1 VNASY
6 IILTMPLAGFLALL
20 IFGRKLGEPAA
31 GWLATVAA
39 AGSFVAAVITF
50 FSLLGRTAEQRSV
63 IKSIFAWVPVAGLH
77 VDFSLQLDPLSVTM
91 ALFVTGV
98 GSLIHLYSI
107 GYMHGDE
114 RYPRFFLLLNLF
126 LFSMLCLVLADN
138 FLFSFLGWEG
148 VGFCS
153 YQLISFWFERERPP
167 AAGKKAFVT
176 NRVGDFG
183 FMIGVFLIFDHFGSL
198 NYRDVLTPLMHG
210 TPGALATVTATGIA
224 LMLFLGAAGKSAQL
238 PLYIWLPD
246 AMEGP
251 TPVSALIH
259 AATMVTAGVYLMAR
273 VAPIL
278 HYAPDAL
285 TVVAIVGAATALYAA
300 TIACGQDDIK
310 KVLAYSTISQLGYMF
325 LGIGAGAYTAGLF
338 HMITHAFFK
347 ALLFLCAGSV
357 IHGLHE
363 QQDMKKMGGLKKW
376 MPITFST
383 FVIGWLAISGIFPF
397 SGFWSKDDILAA
409 AWGSHGQLGKVLWAV
424 GFLTAGLTA
433 YYMSRQV
440 ALVFLGEARWRDSAH
455 PAEAEEGARLQ
466 GKPEL
471 TQHEPVAQSSGD
483 STQVEGSDPAVRPA
497 GATGGTATA
506 TADHGEHAGHDAH
519 GGDPHE
525 APWPMALP
533 LLVLGGLAAIGG
545 VVNLPWGKW
554 DLLTRWLEPVFPA
567 AIAPEPHVATAV
579 KLTLALLTL
588 ALCLGGLALGLLPW
602 LRSIYHPELEPGVLK
617 NAWYFDHA
625 ISAFVAGPGEELADF
640 AAYTVDKGVI
650 DGAVN
655 GVAGLTALA
664 GRWLRKLQT
673 GYVRNYALGLAG
685 GAAALLLYV
694 TIRGGG

>member
-1 VNASY
+1 MNAAY
-6 IILTMPLAGFLALL
+6 IILAMPLAGFLLL
-20 IFGRKLGEPAA
+20 LTFGRKLGEPRA
-31 GWLATVAA
+31 GWLATAA
-39 AGSFVAAVITF
+39 AALSFLAAVITF
-50 FSLLGRTAEQRSV
+50 FSLLGRAAEERSV

-77 VDFSLQLDPLSVTM
+77 VSFSLQVDPLSVTM

-114 RYPRFFLLLNLF
+114 RFSRFFVLLNLF

-198 NYRDVLTPLMHG
+198 NYRDVFAPLVHG

-224 LMLFLGAAGKSAQL
+224 LMLFVGAAGKSAQL

-285 TVVAIVGAATALYAA
+285 TVIAIVGAATALYAA

-347 ALLFLCAGSV
+347 ALLFLGAGSV

-363 QQDMKKMGGLKKW
+363 QQDMKKMGGLRKW

-440 ALVFLGEARWRDSAH
+440 ALVFLGEARWRDTRH
-455 PAEAEEGARLQ
+455 PAEAVEGAQLE

-471 TQHEPVAQSSGD
+471 TQHEPVAQSVGD
-483 STQVEGSDPAVRPA
+483 HTQDA
-497 GATGGTATA
+497 GHGEAHG
-506 TADHGEHAGHDAH
+506 DHGGE
-519 GGDPHE
+519 PHE
-525 APWPMALP
+525 APWPMAFP
-533 LLVLGGLAAIGG
+533 LVVLGALAAIGG
-545 VVNLPWGKW
+545 IINLPWGRW
-554 DLLTRWLEPVFPA
+554 DLLARWLEPVFPA

-579 KLTLALLTL
+579 KVTLAVLTL

-602 LRSIYHPELEPGVLK
+602 LRSINHPELEPAVLK
-617 NAWYFDHA
+617 NAWYFDDA
-625 ISAFVAGPGEELADF
+625 VSAFMGGPGEELADF
-640 AAYTVDKGVI
+640 AAYKVDKGVI

-655 GVAGLTALA
+655 GVAALTQLGGRAL
-664 GRWLRKLQT
+664 RRLQT

-685 GAAALLLYV
+685 GAVALLLYV
-694 TIRGGG
+694 AVRGGG

>member
-1 VNASY
+1 MDTAYFIVG
-6 IILTMPLAGFLALL
+6 LPLAGFLALL
-20 IFGRKLGEPAA
+20 AFGRKLGEPAA
-31 GWLATVAA
+31 GWLATTAA
-39 AGSFVAAVITF
+39 AASFLATVVTF
-50 FSLLGRTAEQRSV
+50 FELLGHPAEQRLA
-63 IKSIFAWVPVAGLH
+63 IKYIFAWVPVAGLH
-77 VDFSLQLDPLSVTM
+77 ANFSLQLDPLSLTM
-91 ALFVTGV
+91 ALFITGV

-107 GYMHGDE
+107 GYMHRDE
-114 RYPRFFLLLNLF
+114 RFSRFFLLLNLF

-138 FLFSFLGWEG
+138 FLFMFLGWEG

-153 YQLISFWFERERPP
+153 YQLISFWFERQRPP

-183 FMIGVFLIFDHFGSL
+183 FMIAVFLIFQHFGTL
-198 NYRDVLTPLMHG
+198 DYRSVLTPLAHG
-210 TPGALATVTATGIA
+210 AGALATVTATGIA

-278 HYAPDAL
+278 HFAPKAL
-285 TVVAIVGAATALYAA
+285 VVIAIVGALTALYAA
-300 TIACGQDDIK
+300 TIACAQDDIK

-325 LGIGAGAYTAGLF
+325 LAVGAGAYTAGLF

-347 ALLFLCAGSV
+347 ALLFLGAGSV

-363 QQDMKKMGGLKKW
+363 QQDMKNMGGLRKW
-376 MPITFST
+376 MPVTFST
-383 FVIGWLAISGIFPF
+383 FIIGWLAISGIFPF

-409 AWGSHGQLGKVLWAV
+409 AWGSHGQLGKVLWLV

-440 ALVFLGEARWRDSAH
+440 ALVFLGEARWREAGH
-455 PAEAEEGARLQ
+455 PAEAEEGSGVQ

-483 STQVEGSDPAVRPA
+483 DTQNSDAPS
-497 GATGGTATA
+497 
-506 TADHGEHAGHDAH
+506 TADAHSTPDAHSTGAIAGPAAH
-519 GGDPHE
+519 GGEPHE
-525 APWPMALP
+525 APRPMAFP
-533 LLVLGGLAAIGG
+533 LLVLGALAAVGG
-545 VVNLPWGKW
+545 IINLPWGKFNF
-554 DLLTRWLEPVFPA
+554 LTRWLEPVFPA
-567 AIAPEPHVATAV
+567 AIAPEPHVASAV
-579 KLTLALLTL
+579 KLTLAVLTL
-588 ALCLGGLALGLLPW
+588 ALCVGGVALGLRPW
-602 LRSIYHPELEPGVLK
+602 LRSIYHPKLEPAVLRE
-617 NAWYFDHA
+617 AWYFDEA
-625 ISAFVAGPGEELADF
+625 ISATVEGPGEDFADF
-640 AAYTVDKGVI
+640 LAYQVDKGTI

-655 GVAGLTALA
+655 GVAALTQFG
-664 GRWLRKLQT
+664 GRTLRRLQT

-694 TIRGGG
+694 AARGGG